1 MGSMSSIDP
10 EIVLVRLRLIT
21 KYYNT
26 LEKFRSISLDDFLAD
41 FHQQLIVE
49 RLLQLITQAAID
61 INEHILSR
69 LNPGNCITNFEAFI
83 ELSKYEIITPELAR
97 QLAPS
102 AGLRNRLVHEYDDI
116 DPNQVF
122 LAITFALQQYPMYI
136 RQINSYLISWSQE
149 DG

>member
-1 MGSMSSIDP
+1 MSSIDP